1 MRKNTL
7 LIIISIFMLIGF
19 TSCDPIA
26 KNIAEGLEAID
37 PATDPQVHE
46 KYFDIEENG
55 TAFLKADQSDLP
67 VSLLIPEKVGEV
79 TVIAIRDCSG
89 TFETVKIPGN
99 VKTICEDAF
108 LGCANLANV
117 TIEDGV
123 ELIELGAF
131 SGCNKLTQV
140 IINSLNIEIEYG
152 AFPMSDSI
160 KFWLG
165 THEYSSI
172 GELMEALNGN

>member
-55 TAFLKADQSDLP
+55 TAFLKADLSDLP

-79 TVIAIRDCSG
+79 AVTAIRDCSG
-89 TFETVKIPGN
+89 SFETVKIPGN
-99 VKTICEDAF
+99 VKTIYEDAF
-108 LGCANLANV
+108 LDCPNLANV

-123 ELIELGAF
+123 DLIEIGAF
-131 SGCNKLTQV
+131 SGCTKLTQV
-140 IINSLNIEIEYG
+140 VINSLNIEIEYG
-152 AFPMSDSI
+152 AFPMSNSI

-172 GELMEALNGN
+172 GELMEALDG